1 MKFSKKSQL
10 MIIPAMLA
18 SFGALSFSP
27 APAEAWTDQTHMA
40 IEQKLGRTR
49 PIWPLNV
56 LPD

>member
-40 IEQKLGRTR
+40 IERAAGLMS
-49 PIWPLNV
+49 
-56 LPD
+56 